1 MSASASTSTS
11 TKERIS
17 KIFTV
22 DEDEYDVFNIV
33 SLLQSNENLDDVAEF
48 LYHDL
53 DTFMVDKFFIK
64 SAEWFSN
71 NKEYYM
77 SEDTQDHRN
86 YHLFQRIFGDITFR
100 MNEILRKRIQTDED
114 LITVSI
120 ENMSY
125 TVDLT
130 DMTITHKNKYGQNY
144 ILSYIDEIKWMEYLL
159 IPDESIHLRVSSSS
173 SHIIRIS
180 RVITPIRSFVLKNY

>member
-1 MSASASTSTS
+1 MHSCQLVNLETGKLMET
-11 TKERIS
+11 THFGFK
-17 KIFTV
+17 TV
-22 DEDEYDVFNIV
+22 DASEKPKLVEGVFKSVASKYDIMNDVMSLGLHRLWKDEMVRNIKTF
-33 SLLQSNENLDDVAEF
+33 EGAKFLDLAGG
-48 LYHDL
+48 
-53 DTFMVDKFFIK
+53 T
-64 SAEWFSN
+64 
-71 NKEYYM
+71 
-77 SEDTQDHRN
+77 
-86 YHLFQRIFGDITFR
+86 GDITFR

-159 IPDESIHLRVSSSS
+159 IPDESIHLNVSSSS

>member
-1 MSASASTSTS
+1 
-11 TKERIS
+11 
-17 KIFTV
+17 
-22 DEDEYDVFNIV
+22 
-33 SLLQSNENLDDVAEF
+33 
-48 LYHDL
+48 
-53 DTFMVDKFFIK
+53 
-64 SAEWFSN
+64 
-71 NKEYYM
+71 
-77 SEDTQDHRN
+77 
-86 YHLFQRIFGDITFR
+86 

-159 IPDESIHLRVSSSS
+159 IPDESIHLNVSSSS